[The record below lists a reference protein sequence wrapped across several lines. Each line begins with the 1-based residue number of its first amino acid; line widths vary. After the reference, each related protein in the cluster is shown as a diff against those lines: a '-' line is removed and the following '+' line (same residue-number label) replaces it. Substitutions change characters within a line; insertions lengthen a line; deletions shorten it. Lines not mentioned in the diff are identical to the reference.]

1 MTVHKT
7 IDLTATG
14 PSIEEAVSE
23 AVRRAGLTLRGV
35 SGFEVDRIE
44 GTVSEADISYRVHV
58 RVSFVVKEH
67 VHE

>member
-1 MTVHKT
+1 MTVFKT

-14 PSIEEAVSE
+14 SSIEEAVEE

-35 SGFEVDRIE
+35 SGFEVDRVE
-44 GTVSEADISYRVHV
+44 GTVDDGDISYRVHV